1 MLEEAVRIV
10 KGAREKRD
18 NVQLSEYVNGLAM
31 TCESLGKEE
40 RARELHGEAERL
52 WNRGCRAM
60 C

>member
-1 MLEEAVRIV
+1 MRIV